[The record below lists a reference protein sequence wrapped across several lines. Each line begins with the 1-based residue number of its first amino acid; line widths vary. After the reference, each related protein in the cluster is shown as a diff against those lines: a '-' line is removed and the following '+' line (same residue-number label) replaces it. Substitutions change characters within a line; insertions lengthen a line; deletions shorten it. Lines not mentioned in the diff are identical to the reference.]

1 MASLIPSEDKWKY
14 VSRSQSAEVIPDD
27 KLKFFYP
34 VQHSIEV
41 VIVYCSL
48 SLMKIGERMQTESGW
63 SPNMQPKVSAAC
75 ISLASWSKD
84 LTLRSG
90 RQEDIHFLSK
100 KKEEFQ
106 EDLGGFHVLQLLIF
120 L

>member
-1 MASLIPSEDKWKY
+1 
-14 VSRSQSAEVIPDD
+14 
-27 KLKFFYP
+27 
-34 VQHSIEV
+34 
-41 VIVYCSL
+41 
-48 SLMKIGERMQTESGW
+48 MKIGERMQTESGW

-100 KKEEFQ
+100 KIEEFQ
-106 EDLGGFHVLQLLIF
+106 EDLGGFHVLQLF
-120 L
+120 LLTCWYFFSFVFSCFFHLWF